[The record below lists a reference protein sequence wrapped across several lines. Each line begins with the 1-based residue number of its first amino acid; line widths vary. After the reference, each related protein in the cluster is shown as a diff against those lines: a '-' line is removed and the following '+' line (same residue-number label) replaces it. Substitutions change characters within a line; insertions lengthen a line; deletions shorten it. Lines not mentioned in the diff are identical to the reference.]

1 MILRLFRR
9 IVGRNM
15 PCVVQYLCLF
25 LPLAMCMVSV
35 VDTDSG
41 GKRLPPLY
49 WNSSN
54 PIFSQSNSEI
64 NVNLDDSI
72 DFRCPF
78 YPSGTSSSSY
88 KYYLVYIV
96 TMDEYSQCRLDTPVR
111 GTLVINCS
119 EPNTEQY
126 FTILIR
132 RFQSV
137 PGMIDFPPGKYYFM
151 TTSTGYLEGI
161 NNKENGACRSNNM
174 RLVMTVR
181 TPESQTP
188 APTQA
193 PQNSSG
199 PVPTTTTSTTTT
211 TTTPKP
217 VTPSPSTPTPTP
229 STSTIKPSTT
239 TISTTTKFKEKP
251 VDPSKE
257 NVIDATGTSKNT
269 GTINSASRTLCFSET
284 LLVASLMIFI
294 LLLR

>member
-1 MILRLFRR
+1 
-9 IVGRNM
+9 
-15 PCVVQYLCLF
+15 
-25 LPLAMCMVSV
+25 MVSV

-269 GTINSASRTLCFSET
+269 GTINSASRTLCFSKT